1 METNLLRQIRLLQI
15 GVLLLFLSTALLG
28 INSFH
33 PLLPRQK
40 FKVIDAERI
49 NIREKSGILKA
60 ALSNSAGFNEGDRA
74 RQGGVRF
81 SGLLFYNEEG
91 EETGGL
97 VFRGRTI
104 SGGQDADVTLTMDQ
118 FRQDQNVYLHHEEF
132 KDAHGLRIE
141 DGLTINER
149 PDWTGVKEEYNL
161 YAQMEKLPSDQQDE
175 LRLKSLQAGKM
186 STRRLFYGV
195 QRGSKDGVPY
205 NDAGV
210 FIKNKWGRNAIKL
223 YVDDQNRPHLEIYD
237 PLGKSVVWDLKLPE
251 SSK

>member
-33 PLLPRQK
+33 PLLPRLK

-60 ALSNSAGFNEGDRA
+60 ALSNSTGFNEGDRA

-81 SGLLFYNEEG
+81 SGLMFYNEEG

-97 VFRGRTI
+97 VFRGRAI

-149 PDWTGVKEEYNL
+149 PDWTVVKEEYNL
-161 YAQMEKLPSDQQDE
+161 YAQMDKLPSDQQDE
-175 LRLKSLQAGKM
+175 LRLKSLQAGKL

-195 QRGSKDGVPY
+195 QRGSKDAVPY

-223 YVDDQNRPHLEIYD
+223 YVDDQNKPHPEIYD
-237 PLGKSVVWDLKLPE
+237 PLGKSIVWELKLPQ